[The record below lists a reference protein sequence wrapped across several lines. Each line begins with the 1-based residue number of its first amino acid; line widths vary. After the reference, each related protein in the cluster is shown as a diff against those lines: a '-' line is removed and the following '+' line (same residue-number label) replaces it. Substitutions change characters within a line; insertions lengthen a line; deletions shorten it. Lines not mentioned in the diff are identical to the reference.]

1 MAWYPFDSSIEDESV
16 NSFNLCTNS
25 ISYTDG
31 RHGDVGGA
39 FLGVYGGDLLTSCS
53 PNDSWTDEIS
63 YALWFQ
69 PFNLESDPYPSGWF
83 ALITMDG
90 WNHDSFG
97 TLISDFGEECETGHI
112 RVRTSWPNNQWF
124 ADCGEIDTG
133 HWHHL
138 CVTGNEESSSVF
150 LDGELLF
157 SSQHSAETTFTEVP
171 FEWTVGA
178 SARSHTY
185 QFKGAIDE
193 VGIWN
198 RALTEE
204 EILALYNAPAPT
216 PGCTDW
222 NAD

>member
-1 MAWYPFDSSIEDESV
+1 MEPRFIWDT
-16 NSFNLCTNS
+16 SFPILVKNV
-25 ISYTDG
+25 
-31 RHGDVGGA
+31 R
-39 FLGVYGGDLLTSCS
+39 
-53 PNDSWTDEIS
+53 
-63 YALWFQ
+63 Q
-69 PFNLESDPYPSGWF
+69 
-83 ALITMDG
+83 
-90 WNHDSFG
+90 
-97 TLISDFGEECETGHI
+97 GHI
-112 RVRTSWPNNQWF
+112 RVRPSWPNNQWF

-204 EILALYNAPAPT
+204 EILALYNAPAPST
-216 PGCTDW
+216 RLHRLECRQLRPKR
-222 NAD
+222 